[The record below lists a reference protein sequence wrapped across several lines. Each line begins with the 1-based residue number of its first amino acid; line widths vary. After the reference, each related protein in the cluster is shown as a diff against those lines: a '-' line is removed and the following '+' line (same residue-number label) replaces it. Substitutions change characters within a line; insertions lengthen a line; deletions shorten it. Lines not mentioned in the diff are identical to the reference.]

1 MSSVDIASVLPARD
15 SQSVRRFAL
24 SSGELH
30 RIARG
35 VRHVRVLS
43 GKAWITEDGRD
54 MIGTPGSCIQL
65 TRARHSTLVSGL
77 GGQPLLF
84 EVW

>member
-15 SQSVRRFAL
+15 SQRVLRFAL

-43 GKAWITEDGRD
+43 GNAWITEGGRD

-65 TRARHSTLVSGL
+65 APARHSALVSGL

>member
-1 MSSVDIASVLPARD
+1 MSSVDIASVLPARE
-15 SQSVRRFAL
+15 SPRILRIAL

-30 RIARG
+30 RIVRG
-35 VRHVRVLS
+35 VRHVRVLA
-43 GKAWITEDGRD
+43 GAAWITEDGRD
-54 MIGTPGSCIQL
+54 MIGTLGSCIQL
-65 TRARHSTLVSGL
+65 TTARHPTLVSGL